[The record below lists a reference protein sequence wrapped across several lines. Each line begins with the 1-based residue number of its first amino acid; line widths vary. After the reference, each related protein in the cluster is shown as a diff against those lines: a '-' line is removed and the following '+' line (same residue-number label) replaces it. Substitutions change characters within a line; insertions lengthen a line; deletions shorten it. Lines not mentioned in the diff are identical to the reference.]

1 MARGQ
6 KKCYTN
12 RGCDGEELIYQQ
24 PKDLLSQAYK
34 YFDWCNDN
42 PWHKQELIKSGARAG
57 ELIGI
62 PIVRPYTLEG
72 LCVFCGISIS
82 TFRDYEERADF
93 EAVTTHLREIIRQ
106 NQIEGECI
114 GAYNAAVMSKIQGLT
129 EKQEVNQ
136 PMGLTI
142 HVISPEAKDNLAA
155 LKELLSK

>member
-42 PWHKQELIKSGARAG
+42 PWHKQELIKSGTRAG

-62 PIVRPYTLEG
+62 PIIRPYTLEG
-72 LCVFCGISIS
+72 LCVFCGISTG
-82 TFRDYEERADF
+82 TFCHYEEREDF
-93 EAVTTHLREIIRQ
+93 VAVTTHLQEIIRQ

-114 GAYNAAVMSKIQGLT
+114 GAYNTAVINKIQGLAD
-129 EKQEVNQ
+129 KQEVNM
-136 PMGLTI
+136 PTGLTI
-142 HVISPEAKDNLAA
+142 NVISPEAKDNLEA
-155 LKELLSK
+155 LKESLSK